1 MYFTDEDYELIV
13 NEIIDRNI
21 YVDCRKIDSVIFVG
35 PARAYHLFRETIPI
49 LNDEY
54 DMKYDAH
61 VVYYAFWYYYERN
74 RIKLELRTITR
85 QEPDVLIKTINE
97 LEKKDAAFRIYQI
110 KYQSV

>member
-21 YVDCRKIDSVIFVG
+21 YVDHRKIDSVIFDG
-35 PARAYHLFRETIPI
+35 PAYAYHLFRGMFPI

-61 VVYYAFWYYYERN
+61 VVYYAFWYYHELN
-74 RIKLELRTITR
+74 RIKCELRIRIR
-85 QEPDVLIKTINE
+85 QEPDVLIKIINE
-97 LEKKDAAFRIYQI
+97 LDGIDSRSRLYKLKN
-110 KYQSV
+110 KLV